1 MTSKIRLVLFSLAY
15 LIAGAILLAADAIS
29 RGGSWCG
36 VLGMCFLAI
45 GIILSV
51 RTPLKRFFGFVFR
64 SNDPS

>member
-1 MTSKIRLVLFSLAY
+1 MQTTVVSAAY
-15 LIAGAILLAADAIS
+15 LIAGAILFAADAIS

-51 RTPLKRFFGFVFR
+51 RTPLKRFFEFVFR
-64 SNDPS
+64 SNDPQK